1 MNNPSGLFGGFDPFD
16 DSDPDEPELIIPEG
30 WEERAPAGWEW
41 ESLWE
46 AVEEGDH
53 VYTDQRVRESIDA
66 TIDPRVIL
74 DDGLFPG
81 FNLQADRFTAT
92 TIFIPEMLITAR
104 AMKAG
109 LALIRPLLAARAE
122 KPVGTFVI
130 GTVLGDMHDIGQ
142 SIVTIMLE
150 NAGFKVINL
159 GTDVKPDIFIETA
172 EKHNA
177 DLVGFSALLSTTVYY
192 QKVTIEEFQKAGHRD
207 KVKILIGGA
216 PTTQDWADECGADG
230 WGKDAVE
237 AVSLALRLV
246 QEQRES

>member
-1 MNNPSGLFGGFDPFD
+1 MSE
-16 DSDPDEPELIIPEG
+16 PDEPVLKEPKG
-30 WEERAPAGWEW
+30 WESRAPAGWEW
-41 ESLWE
+41 SSLWT

-53 VYTDQRVRESIDA
+53 KYAHQRTNEAIA
-66 TIDPRVIL
+66 AGINPRVVL

-81 FNLQADRFTAT
+81 FTLQGDRFTAQI
-92 TIFIPEMLITAR
+92 IFIPEMLITAR

-109 LALIRPLLAARAE
+109 LAIIRPLLAANKE
-122 KPVGTFVI
+122 KPVGTFVM

-150 NAGFKVINL
+150 NAGFNVINL
-159 GTDVKPDIFIETA
+159 GTDVHPDRFISTA
-172 EKHNA
+172 LENKA

-216 PTTQDWADECGADG
+216 PTSQEWADSCGADG
-230 WGKDAVE
+230 WGRDAVE
-237 AVSLALRLV
+237 AVKLALRLV
-246 QEQRES
+246 QEPRAAWA

>member
-1 MNNPSGLFGGFDPFD
+1 MA
-16 DSDPDEPELIIPEG
+16 EPVLKIPES
-30 WEERAPAGWEW
+30 WVERAPDGWDW
-41 ESLWE
+41 STLWD
-46 AVEEGDH
+46 AVEKGNH
-53 VYTDQRVRESIDA
+53 TYTDEFVRKAIDA
-66 TIDPRVIL
+66 EIDPRVIL

-81 FNLQADRFTAT
+81 FNLQGDRFSEQI
-92 TIFIPEMLITAR
+92 IFIPEMLITAR

-109 LALIRPLLAARAE
+109 LALIRPLLAAKAE

-150 NAGFKVINL
+150 NAGFNVINL
-159 GTDVKPDIFIETA
+159 GTDVHPDRFIETA
-172 EKHNA
+172 QQEQA
-177 DLVGFSALLSTTVYY
+177 DLIGFSALLSTTVYY
-192 QKVTIEEFQKAGHRD
+192 QKVTIEEFEKAGFRN

-237 AVSLALRLV
+237 AVKLALTRV
-246 QEQRES
+246 KEPKESWG

>member
-1 MNNPSGLFGGFDPFD
+1 MME
-16 DSDPDEPELIIPEG
+16 EPVLIIPEG
-30 WEERAPAGWEW
+30 WESRAPGGWEW
-41 ESLWE
+41 ETLWD
-46 AVEEGDH
+46 AVENGDH
-53 VYTDQRVRESIDA
+53 IYTDERVREAID
-66 TIDPRVIL
+66 IGMDPRVIL

-81 FNLQADRFTAT
+81 FNLQADRFSAQI
-92 TIFIPEMLITAR
+92 IFIPEMLITAR

-109 LALIRPLLAARAE
+109 LALIRPLLAAQAE

-150 NAGFKVINL
+150 NAGFNVINL
-159 GTDVKPDIFIETA
+159 GTDVHPDRFIETA
-172 EKHNA
+172 LNENA

-192 QKVTIEEFQKAGHRD
+192 QKVTIEEFQNAGHRD

-216 PTTQDWADECGADG
+216 PTTVEWANECGADG

-237 AVSLALRLV
+237 AVRLALKLV
-246 QEQRES
+246 KEPRAAWA